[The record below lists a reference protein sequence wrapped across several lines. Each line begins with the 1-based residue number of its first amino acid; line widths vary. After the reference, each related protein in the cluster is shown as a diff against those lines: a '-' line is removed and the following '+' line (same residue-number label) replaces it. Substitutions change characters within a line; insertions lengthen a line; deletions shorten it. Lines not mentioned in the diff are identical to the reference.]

1 MLSKVNR
8 LTKKKDFDAVWQ
20 KGRSSFDKITG
31 LKVLANGLKEN
42 RFGIMVGLKV
52 SKKAVER
59 NKIKRRIREII
70 RLETANFKI
79 GFDIVITVTPAAR
92 GLEFAEFQK
101 SLAGNFKRLG
111 IYVTHSAQRVT
122 VLKNSGTK

>member
-20 KGRSSFDKITG
+20 KGRSSFDKIIG
-31 LKVLANGLKEN
+31 IKILANGLKKN

-52 SKKAVER
+52 SKLAVER

-70 RLETANFKI
+70 RSKEVVLRT
-79 GFDIVITVTPAAR
+79 GFDIAITAMPAAR
-92 GLEFAEFQK
+92 RLKFDGLRD
-101 SLAGNFKRLG
+101 SLIFNLKRLG
-111 IYVTHSAQRVT
+111 VCETHS
-122 VLKNSGTK
+122 S